1 MTWSTGGTLEHP
13 ARVALGV
20 IDEGI
25 EGLAESNLWS
35 LSEQEL
41 LGLRIAQEATL
52 ARLHAQVLATTRE
65 VDARGAAVAVGA
77 PSTAQWL
84 RGRCGLH
91 YGAAKR
97 EVQLA
102 VELDHALPV
111 LRAALATGEVSL
123 AHAQVVA
130 AGIRA
135 LPAAV
140 DAATRARGETY
151 LVGEAKQRNVAA
163 LGRLAARLIGVLDPD
178 GAARLEREEAQREI
192 NEEFTLIHRYD
203 GGRGFRGQ
211 LTDED
216 GAFIDAAL
224 DVLAAPRPAQDGTP
238 DPRPAGKRRA
248 DALMDL
254 VRIALQAPDMPE
266 SGGEPVTVTVTT
278 NPEHL
283 RADNQSGTRTQTGP
297 ATANS
302 ADNGAGSGAGCGPA
316 GGQAADRAPAA
327 TLDDGTPLSPET
339 TRRLGCDAWLVAA
352 IIDAHGAILDIGR
365 RSRIVPAP
373 MRRAV
378 ILRDGGC
385 AFPGCGRPARWCQA
399 HHIWHWST
407 GGPTALDNLVL
418 LCAHHHN
425 VVHHHGW
432 QVHLDPNRLPVFTP
446 PPWIDPDQT
455 PRTAW
460 RPPAH
465 LLL

>member
-1 MTWSTGGTLEHP
+1 
-13 ARVALGV
+13 
-20 IDEGI
+20 
-25 EGLAESNLWS
+25 
-35 LSEQEL
+35 
-41 LGLRIAQEATL
+41 
-52 ARLHAQVLATTRE
+52 
-65 VDARGAAVAVGA
+65 
-77 PSTAQWL
+77 
-84 RGRCGLH
+84 
-91 YGAAKR
+91 
-97 EVQLA
+97 
-102 VELDHALPV
+102 
-111 LRAALATGEVSL
+111 
-123 AHAQVVA
+123 
-130 AGIRA
+130 
-135 LPAAV
+135 
-140 DAATRARGETY
+140 
-151 LVGEAKQRNVAA
+151 VAA
-163 LGRLAARLIGVLDPD
+163 LGKLAARLIGVLDPD

-352 IIDAHGAILDIGR
+352 IIDAHGAVLDIGR

-385 AFPGCGRPARWCQA
+385 AFPGCGRPARWCLVHRRTHRPGQPRA
-399 HHIWHWST
+399 AVRPPPQRRAPPRLA
-407 GGPTALDNLVL
+407 GPPRPQPTTRVHPTTLDRPRP
-418 LCAHHHN
+418 
-425 VVHHHGW
+425 
-432 QVHLDPNRLPVFTP
+432 DPTNRLATTRTP
-446 PPWIDPDQT
+446 PALTRAVGAPGVVCARNDT
-455 PRTAW
+455 
-460 RPPAH
+460 
-465 LLL
+465 

>member
-1 MTWSTGGTLEHP
+1 MTWSTGTTLEHP
-13 ARVALGV
+13 ARVALGA
-20 IDEGI
+20 IDAGI
-25 EGLAESNLWS
+25 DVLAESNLWS
-35 LSEQEL
+35 LSDSEL

-52 ARLHAQVLATTRE
+52 ARLQAQVLATTRE
-65 VDARGAAVAVGA
+65 VEARGAAGKVGA
-77 PSTAQWL
+77 PSTAGWL
-84 RGRCGLH
+84 RGRCGQH

-102 VELDHALPV
+102 VELDSTLPV
-111 LRAALATGEVSL
+111 LRAAFATGEVSL
-123 AHAQVVA
+123 THAHVVA
-130 AGIRA
+130 DGIRV

-140 DAATRARGETY
+140 DAATRARGEAL
-151 LVGEAKQRNVAA
+151 LVEEAKHRNVAA

-178 GAARLEREEAQREI
+178 GAARLEREEAEAEV
-192 NEEFTLIHRYD
+192 NEEFTLVHRYD
-203 GGRGFRGQ
+203 GARGFRGQ
-211 LTDED
+211 LTPED

-224 DVLAAPRPAQDGTP
+224 DVLAGPRPAEDGTP
-238 DPRPAGKRRA
+238 DPRPPGKRRA

-254 VRIALQAPDMPE
+254 VRIGLRAPDMPW
-266 SGGEPVTVTVTT
+266 SGGEPVTITVTT
-278 NPEHL
+278 TPEHL
-283 RADNQSGTRTQTGP
+283 TADTTPT
-297 ATANS
+297 
-302 ADNGAGSGAGCGPA
+302 DNDTECGLGSRVGSVGDPIPL
-316 GGQAADRAPAA
+316 DA
-327 TLDDGTPLSPET
+327 TLEDGTPLSAET
-339 TRRLGCDAWLVAA
+339 TRRLSCDAWLVAA
-352 IIDAHGAILDIGR
+352 ILDAHGAVLDIGR

-378 ILRDGGC
+378 IVRDGGC

-399 HHIWHWST
+399 HHIWHWSK

-460 RPPAH
+460 RPPPH
-465 LLL
+465 LLI

>member
-1 MTWSTGGTLEHP
+1 MTWSTGTTFGHP

-25 EGLAESNLWS
+25 DGLAGANLWS
-35 LSEQEL
+35 LSDQEL
-41 LGLRIAQEATL
+41 LGLRIAQEVTL
-52 ARLHAQVLATTRE
+52 ARLHAQVLAVTRE
-65 VDARGAAVAVGA
+65 VDGRGAAVAVGA

-97 EVQLA
+97 EVALA
-102 VELDHALPV
+102 GELDSALPV
-111 LRAALATGEVSL
+111 LREALAAGEVSV
-123 AHAQVVA
+123 AHAEVVA
-130 AGIRA
+130 DGLRA

-140 DAATRARGETY
+140 DAATRARGEAF
-151 LVGEAKQRNVAA
+151 LVAEATQRNVAA
-163 LGRLAARLIGVLDPD
+163 LGKLAARLLHVLDPD
-178 GAARLEREEAQREI
+178 GAARLERDEAGREV
-192 NEEFTLIHRYD
+192 NEDFTLIHRHD

-224 DVLAAPRPAQDGTP
+224 DVLAAPRPAQDAAP

-254 VRIALQAPDMPE
+254 VRIGLKAQELPE
-266 SGGEPVTVTVTT
+266 SGGEPVTVTVITG
-278 NPEHL
+278 PEHL
-283 RADNQSGTRTQTGP
+283 QGDHQSGTQTQT
-297 ATANS
+297 
-302 ADNGAGSGAGCGPA
+302 
-316 GGQAADRAPAA
+316 A
-327 TLDDGTPLSPET
+327 TLEDGTPLSPET
-339 TRRLGCDAWLVAA
+339 TRRLSCDGWLVTA
-352 IIDAHGAILDIGR
+352 ILDAHGAVLDIGR

-378 ILRDGGC
+378 IVRDGGC

-399 HHIWHWST
+399 HHIWHWSK
-407 GGPTALDNLVL
+407 GGPTKLDNLVL

-432 QVHLDPNRLPVFTP
+432 RVHLDHHRLPVFTP
-446 PPWIDPDQT
+446 PPWIDPDQI
-455 PRTAW
+455 PRAAW
-460 RPPAH
+460 RPPLH

>member
-1 MTWSTGGTLEHP
+1 MTWSTGRTFEHP

-25 EGLAESNLWS
+25 DGLAGANLWS
-35 LSEQEL
+35 LSDQEL

-52 ARLHAQVLATTRE
+52 ARLHAQVLAATRE
-65 VDARGAAVAVGA
+65 VDGRGAAVAVGA

-97 EVQLA
+97 EVRLA
-102 VELDHALPV
+102 GELDSALPV
-111 LRAALATGEVSL
+111 LREALAAGEVSV
-123 AHAQVVA
+123 AHAEVVA
-130 AGIRA
+130 DGIRA

-140 DAATRARGETY
+140 DAATRARGEAL
-151 LVGEAKQRNVAA
+151 LVAEAKQRNVAA
-163 LGRLAARLIGVLDPD
+163 LGKLAARLLHVLDPD
-178 GAARLEREEAQREI
+178 GAARLEREEAEREV
-192 NEEFTLIHRYD
+192 NEDFTLIHRHD

-254 VRIALQAPDMPE
+254 VRIGLKAPDMPE
-266 SGGEPVTVTVTT
+266 SGGEPVTVTVITG
-278 NPEHL
+278 PEHL
-283 RADNQSGTRTQTGP
+283 QADYQSGTQSGTQTR
-297 ATANS
+297 T
-302 ADNGAGSGAGCGPA
+302 GPA
-316 GGQAADRAPAA
+316 GGEDCGPGCAPAAQAADRPPAA
-327 TLDDGTPLSPET
+327 HLEDGTPLSPET
-339 TRRLGCDAWLVAA
+339 TRRLSCDGWLVTA
-352 IIDAHGAILDIGR
+352 ILDAHGAVLDIGR

-378 ILRDGGC
+378 IVRDGGC

-399 HHIWHWST
+399 HHIWHWSK
-407 GGPTALDNLVL
+407 GGPTKLDNLVL

-432 QVHLDPNRLPVFTP
+432 QVHLDHHRLPVFTP
-446 PPWIDPDQT
+446 PPWIDPDQI
-455 PRTAW
+455 PRQAW
-460 RPPAH
+460 RPPLH